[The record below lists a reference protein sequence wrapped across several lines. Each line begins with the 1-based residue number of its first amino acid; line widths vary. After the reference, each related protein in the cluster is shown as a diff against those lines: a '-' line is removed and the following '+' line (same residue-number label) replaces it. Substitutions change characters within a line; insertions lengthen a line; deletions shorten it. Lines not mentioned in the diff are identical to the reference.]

1 MLKRKEIFGIVLI
14 VLFFVAS
21 AFLSN
26 KYKVELQS
34 SMEGYAMMGMVSYM
48 LIVILSEV
56 IAPINALPLL
66 PLAVALWGPFV
77 GAILSIFAWLIG
89 SIIVYWILQKYG
101 RSFVSKFIN
110 LKKFDDKHINIPK
123 KNKFWILVGL
133 RMIMP
138 VDILSYLLGLFV
150 PMSYQLY
157 ITTTAIGIIPG
168 AFLYAYASKIF
179 Y

>member
-1 MLKRKEIFGIVLI
+1 MLKRKEIFGIALI
-14 VLFFVAS
+14 ILFFAGS

-34 SMEGYAMMGMVSYM
+34 SMEGYAMAGMVSYI

-66 PLAVALWGPFV
+66 PIAVALWGPFI
-77 GAILSIFAWLIG
+77 GAVLSIFAWLIG
-89 SIIVYWILQKYG
+89 SIIVYWLLQKYG
-101 RSFVSKFIN
+101 RAFISKFVN
-110 LKKFDDKHINIPK
+110 LKRFDEKHLHIPE
-123 KNKFWILVGL
+123 KNKFWILIGL

-150 PMSYQLY
+150 PMSYKLY

-168 AFLYAYASKIF
+168 AFIFAYASKIF
-179 Y
+179 S